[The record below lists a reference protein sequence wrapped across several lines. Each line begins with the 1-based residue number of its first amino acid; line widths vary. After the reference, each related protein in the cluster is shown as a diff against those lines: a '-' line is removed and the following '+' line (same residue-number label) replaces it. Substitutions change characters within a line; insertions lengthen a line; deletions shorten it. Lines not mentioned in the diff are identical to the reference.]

1 MWRDSANTVE
11 QCDEGLC
18 FNHLPTTTTSTRCL
32 YHCIAMMLKKML
44 HRSSGKRGYGLV
56 APSITITFEYQ
67 GNRQSATVAQDST
80 ITQLTRVAAT
90 TFGLEL
96 PLNLTHIQAS
106 GEQKPITSSVPA
118 QEYLYSDSVLLVHQ

>member
-1 MWRDSANTVE
+1 MITMRM
-11 QCDEGLC
+11 
-18 FNHLPTTTTSTRCL
+18 F
-32 YHCIAMMLKKML
+32 
-44 HRSSGKRGYGLV
+44 HRSSGKSGFGLE
-56 APSITITFEYQ
+56 ASSITITLEYQ
-67 GNRQSATVAQDST
+67 GNRQSATVAQNST

-96 PLNLTHIQAS
+96 PLNLTHVQAS